1 MTFNATGTPMRVCML
16 DVASLESGSQDIR
29 LAEIAGLGFSH
40 LVVRLD
46 PAFYGAVPPSGGD
59 APDGLLEAAHRAGLG
74 LVAELPPLML
84 DDDHPMAKAEP
95 RAFLPNPATGRLGAT
110 DPRKP
115 ETLQD
120 GCLRLARAEPGS
132 AVADWLAGLL
142 APLVDRFD
150 QVLPPL
156 GEAVLSRVLRMLQD
170 SRPGAGLAGGIEFLP
185 RLMLDGKAPA
195 IEDRLAAL
203 ASIALEAGGW
213 IMEKGYEDG
222 VANAVRAT
230 NDLLLRPVV
239 RSPVRRLTGPAAD
252 LDVRLSRRGEAGLLL
267 VRNRTAET
275 RPCTIETLP
284 TAGLMALAPV
294 PDFDG
299 EEAGTIGPRAVRL
312 FAARPPAPVRAKRN
326 RAAQDLAAATAAS
339 ARIVVDNLDPSV
351 DQGTYAV
358 KRVIGDRLGVE
369 ADIVTDGHEQLAAA
383 LLVKADDEA
392 GWRRYPMEALPND
405 RFAGTAPLL
414 RLGRHA
420 YVVEAWID
428 EWGGF
433 VRDFRKKLDARLD
446 LSLEVREGRAMI
458 EAAGSALTSF
468 ITELDAAE
476 ETDTRAA
483 LLLRDDLSVAM
494 EAAVEPLFLA
504 RSHVQPIEVEREAA
518 RFSSWYELFPRSQT
532 DDKTRPGTLL
542 DVIDALPR
550 VEAMGFDTLYFTPI
564 HPIGRRNRKGP
575 NNTLTPGPDD
585 VGSPYAIGA
594 AEGGHAD
601 IHPELGTLEDFRT
614 LVAAAADHGLEI
626 ALDFAIQCA
635 PDHPWLTEHPGWF
648 AWRPDGSM
656 KYAENPPKKYQDIVN
671 VDFYAPDAVPGLWQ
685 ALRDVVLFWAR
696 EGVRVFRVDNP
707 HTKPLPFWRWM
718 IAEVKAV
725 YPDVLFLSEAFTRP
739 KPMYQLAKVGFSQ
752 SYTYF
757 TWRNTKAELTEYL
770 TQLNGPVREFFRPH
784 FFVNTPDINPY
795 FLQSGTRAAFLIRAA
810 LGATLSGL
818 FGVYAGFELCEFE
831 ALPGKEEYLD
841 SEKYE
846 VRVRPGRQPGDIV
859 DEITQLN
866 ALRRDHPHLQSHLG
880 ITFQNAANDQ
890 ILYFSKTAP
899 GHDDRILVA
908 VNLDPNH
915 PQEADFEIPL
925 WEFGLGDDD
934 SVAVED
940 LLEGHAFR
948 WTGKTQ
954 HLRLTPERPYA
965 IWRISKS

>member
-1 MTFNATGTPMRVCML
+1 MPLNATGAPLRACILDAVSLEADRLDTRL
-16 DVASLESGSQDIR
+16 ADVA
-29 LAEIAGLGFSH
+29 ALGFD
-40 LVVRLD
+40 LLIARLD
-46 PAFYGAVPPSGGD
+46 IAFYAGEPVSGPNPRQLLD
-59 APDGLLEAAHRAGLG
+59 AARRAGLQIAAQLPALRLDEHHP
-74 LVAELPPLML
+74 LVQAQP
-84 DDDHPMAKAEP
+84 H
-95 RAFLPNPATGRLGAT
+95 AFRSGPATGRSGAT
-110 DPRKP
+110 DPRRL

-120 GCLRLARAEPGS
+120 GALRLARAEPGS
-132 AVADWLAGLL
+132 AVADRLEALVR
-142 APLVDRFD
+142 PLSEGFD
-150 QVLPPL
+150 LVFSPP
-156 GEAVLSRVLRMLQD
+156 GDVPVR
-170 SRPGAGLAGGIEFLP
+170 
-185 RLMLDGKAPA
+185 RL
-195 IEDRLAAL
+195 LAAL
-203 ASIALEAGGW
+203 QDEQASTLSAAVESARQLPSIGEIASVRNRQFALATVAFEGCSW
-213 IMEKGYEDG
+213 IMEEGYE
-222 VANAVRAT
+222 AELEEAVRST
-230 NDLLLRPVV
+230 NLLLR
-239 RSPVRRLTGPAAD
+239 RLESGNAIRRLTGPAAA
-252 LDVRLSRRGEAGLLL
+252 LDVRLSRRGQDAL
-267 VRNRTAET
+267 VLVHNRTD
-275 RPCTIETLP
+275 ETLP
-284 TAGLMALAPV
+284 CTPATLPLAGLTSLTPV
-294 PDFDG
+294 AGFHDG
-299 EEAGTIGPRAVRL
+299 DAETIDGRAVRL
-312 FAARPPAPVRAKRN
+312 FEARPSAPVRPKRN
-326 RAAQDLAAATAAS
+326 RGAQDLKAAS
-339 ARIVVDNLDPSV
+339 TPAARIIVDNLNPSV
-351 DQGTYAV
+351 DQGAHAV
-358 KRVIGDRLGVE
+358 KRVVGDRLEVTAE
-369 ADIVTDGHEQLAAA
+369 IVTDGHEQLGAA
-383 LLVKADDEA
+383 LLVRPDDET
-392 GWRRYPMEALPND
+392 GWQRHPMKALTND
-405 RFAGTAPLL
+405 LFAGSAPLP

-433 VRDFRKKLDARLD
+433 VRDFRKKLDAGLD
-446 LSLEVREGRAMI
+446 LALEVREGRALV
-458 EAAGSALTSF
+458 EAAGPALKAF
-468 ITELDAAE
+468 VDELDATE
-476 ETDTRAA
+476 DTETRAS
-483 LLLRDDLSVAM
+483 LLLREDLHAAM
-494 EAAVEPLFLA
+494 EAAVTPRFLA
-504 RSHVQPIEVEREAA
+504 RSHVQPVEVEREAA

-542 DVIDALPR
+542 DVIGALPR
-550 VEAMGFDTLYFTPI
+550 VQAMGFDTLYFTPI

-601 IHPELGTLEDFRT
+601 IHPDLGTLDDFRS

-671 VDFYAPDAVPGLWQ
+671 VDFYAVDAVPGLWE
-685 ALRDVVLFWAR
+685 ALRDVVLFWAG
-696 EGVRVFRVDNP
+696 EGVRSFRVDNP

-725 YPDVLFLSEAFTRP
+725 YPDTLFLSEAFTRP

-752 SYTYF
+752 SYSYF

-846 VRVRPGRQPGDIV
+846 VRVRPDRRPGDIV

-880 ITFQNAANDQ
+880 VTFHNAFNDQ
-890 ILYFSKTAP
+890 ILYFSKTALS
-899 GHDDRILVA
+899 HDDRILVA
-908 VNLDPNH
+908 VNLDPHH
-915 PQEADFEIPL
+915 PQEADFEVPL
-925 WEFGLGDDD
+925 WEFGLGDGDT
-934 SVAVED
+934 VAVED